1 LLSRFKIGYM
11 SSSSQI
17 SGKSIEQLN
26 NRADFIEIP
35 AHDDF
40 LVERR
45 RVQVPK
51 NYRGFITLHGEGET
65 DGKERIKFADPSR
78 TIRLRYVAKV
88 SRIFNRASEQVGSSL
103 VRAAIV
109 HPGRIARTYDKDRQ
123 FSWFADSLAEL
134 RDRCVVPEIC
144 VEPRGGEQQRKLVRS
159 ETHDISSLWEAIKDR
174 GVGVTYC
181 IDVAQTYCAYGISG
195 VASVIRE
202 SASNGVPIGELHMS
216 DVVRTG
222 SSTRI
227 GMEIGTGE
235 VEFMKVLRETQ
246 NLICR
251 LLIETIGGVHVFS
264 RSLDF
269 LTRLEEQDDAVL
281 L

>member
-1 LLSRFKIGYM
+1 M

-17 SGKSIEQLN
+17 SGKLVEQLN

-35 AHDDF
+35 VHDDF

-45 RVQVPK
+45 QVHIPK

-65 DGKERIKFADPSR
+65 DGRRRIKFADPSR

-88 SRIFNRASEQVGSSL
+88 ARIFNRVSEQVGSSL
-103 VRAAIV
+103 VKAVIV
-109 HPGRIARTYDKDRQ
+109 NPSHLARTHHKDTQ
-123 FSWFADSLAEL
+123 FAWFADSLAEL
-134 RDRCVVPEIC
+134 RDTCVVPEIC

-159 ETHDISSLWEAIKDR
+159 ETHDISSLWEAVKDR
-174 GVGVTYC
+174 GVEIMYC
-181 IDVAQTYCAYGISG
+181 IDVAQTHCAYGISG
-195 VASVIRE
+195 IESIIRE
-202 SASNGVPIGELHMS
+202 SASNGVPISELHIS
-216 DVVRTG
+216 DVVRTER
-222 SSTRI
+222 STRV

-235 VEFMKVLRETQ
+235 VKFAKVLKETR

-251 LLIETIGGVHVFS
+251 LLIETIGGVRVFS

-269 LTRLEEQDDAVL
+269 LTHLEEQDDAVL